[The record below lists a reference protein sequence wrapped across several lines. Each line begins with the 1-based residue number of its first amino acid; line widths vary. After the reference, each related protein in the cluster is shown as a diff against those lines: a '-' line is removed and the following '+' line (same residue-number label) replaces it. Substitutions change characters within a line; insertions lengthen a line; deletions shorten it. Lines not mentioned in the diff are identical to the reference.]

1 MVPLSPIPIT
11 PQTARFNRAHPAHV
25 SSIMRISAR
34 NRIKG
39 SVVDVKKRAT
49 TSRWTDMRVS
59 LPLALLLLGTAS
71 VHAAEEPSGC
81 DKFKWDI
88 AQARAALTAPD
99 RTNINSGSE
108 LAAVPSTGLTLA
120 LATPAEAKLPS
131 PPERAPKEGTF
142 AGFANFKAVPKGGI
156 YTISLSEGAWVDV
169 VQDGHVLKPKGFSG
183 ATDCEGIRKT
193 MKYELAASP
202 FVLQI
207 SGAKD
212 KALSIAILP
221 SE

>member
-1 MVPLSPIPIT
+1 
-11 PQTARFNRAHPAHV
+11 
-25 SSIMRISAR
+25 MRISAR
-34 NRIKG
+34 NQIKG
-39 SVVDVKKRAT
+39 TVVI
-49 TSRWTDMRVS
+49 
-59 LPLALLLLGTAS
+59 ALLLGAAAAQ
-71 VHAAEEPSGC
+71 AAEEPSGC

-88 AQARAALTAPD
+88 ARERAALTAPD
-99 RTNINSGSE
+99 RTTVNSGSE
-108 LAAVPSTGLTLA
+108 LAAMPSTGLTLA
-120 LATPAEAKLPS
+120 LVAPADARLPS

-142 AGFANFKAVPKGGI
+142 AGFANLKVVPKAGV

-169 VQDGHVLKPKGFSG
+169 VQDGRFLKPKAFSG

-202 FVLQI
+202 FVLQV

-212 KALSIAILP
+212 KAVSIAILP